1 MISRGMLWIL
11 LTMLVITVIHVIRL
25 LDTSIPECSNVK
37 AFALDELT
45 RRCLVHF
52 RRTPKSTYSI
62 VSGRTI
68 DELQARA
75 QCAMPSFVETGCWS
89 RSSVVFPKQT

>member
-1 MISRGMLWIL
+1 MITRGMLWML
-11 LTMLVITVIHVIRL
+11 STLLVITVIHVVRL
-25 LDTSIPECSNVK
+25 LDTSIPECYNVK

-52 RRTPKSTYSI
+52 RRTPESSYSI

-75 QCAMPSFVETGCWS
+75 QCAMPSFVGTGRWS
-89 RSSVVFPKQT
+89 TVVFPKQT